1 MSFADPKDFGAIADG
16 ATLDT
21 AALQRAID
29 AAPRGVAVRLSGGT
43 FRSGTLELHSGTIL
57 EIAPDAVLEGSP
69 DIADYRDCGFHHR
82 EMGETLSLIFA
93 LGAEDAEIRGGG
105 TIRFNGSAFMDWNA
119 PPRFRNGAVLAD
131 PSPELVAETICPVR
145 KRPSQ
150 PVFFDSCRHVRIH
163 DVKAVDSPCWTF
175 TFSDCED
182 VEVERVSIDNNLRIS
197 NSDGVHF
204 SASRRIRV
212 RDCDFSCGDDCF
224 AATCITHPDGE
235 CRDILVERCRMRSR
249 SAAIRV
255 GHNASH
261 VLFRDIEIADT
272 NRGVCVYARKSGGA
286 ISDIL
291 FERLRAETRIFVG
304 DWWGNGEPFVVS
316 GAGAAGTIDGVTFRD
331 CSFVCES
338 PGLVMGEGGNVRGVA
353 LERCAL
359 RHEPGPAPSALRETM
374 DLRPNVTLGAAPWV
388 AGTVLFIRGAE
399 ASVRA
404 LPPPALSANGCIPS
418 GKHADIQTCR

>member
-1 MSFADPKDFGAIADG
+1 MTAIDSRAFGAIADG

-43 FRSGTLELHSGTIL
+43 FRSGTLELHSGSIL
-57 EIAPDAVLEGSP
+57 EIAPDAVLEGSS

-105 TIRFNGSAFMDWNA
+105 TIRFNGSAFMDWDA

-182 VEVERVSIDNNLRIS
+182 VEVECVSVDNNLRIP

-272 NRGVCVYARKSGGA
+272 NRGICVYARKSGGS

-291 FERLRAETRIFVG
+291 FERLRAETRVFAG

-331 CSFVCES
+331 CSFTS
-338 PGLVMGEGGNVRGVA
+338 ANPGLAIGERGNVRGVVLA
-353 LERCAL
+353 NCSFRRAAGENSSW
-359 RHEPGPAPSALRETM
+359 PSGKC
-374 DLRPNVTLGAAPWV
+374 DLRPNV
-388 AGTVLFIRGAE
+388 
-399 ASVRA
+399 
-404 LPPPALSANGCIPS
+404 ALSDATWPEDASLYIRD
-418 GKHADIQTCR
+418 AEVAFA

>member
-1 MSFADPKDFGAIADG
+1 MTAIDSRAFGAIADG

-43 FRSGTLELHSGTIL
+43 FRSGTLELHSGSIL

-69 DIADYRDCGFHHR
+69 DIADYRDCG
-82 EMGETLSLIFA
+82 
-93 LGAEDAEIRGGG
+93 
-105 TIRFNGSAFMDWNA
+105 
-119 PPRFRNGAVLAD
+119 
-131 PSPELVAETICPVR
+131 
-145 KRPSQ
+145 
-150 PVFFDSCRHVRIH
+150 
-163 DVKAVDSPCWTF
+163 
-175 TFSDCED
+175 
-182 VEVERVSIDNNLRIS
+182 
-197 NSDGVHF
+197 
-204 SASRRIRV
+204 
-212 RDCDFSCGDDCF
+212 FSCGDDCF

-291 FERLRAETRIFVG
+291 FERLRAETRIFAG

-388 AGTVLFIRGAE
+388 AGTTLFIRGAE

-404 LPPPALSANGCIPS
+404 LPPPARSAGTQKERFRAFRTSPS
-418 GKHADIQTCR
+418 DLPSREFDFSEAVC